1 MYTEHRPG
9 DPVIDIRGLTKT
21 YGQRSGPSGH
31 TLVLDNLDLTLP
43 AGVHALL
50 GPNGAGKSTL
60 VKILSTLLPF
70 DSGTVRVLGMDPV
83 SDWRR
88 LQPRISLTGQF
99 AAFDD
104 KLSCIE
110 NLEMMGELFG
120 LGQRTART
128 REMELL
134 DRFDLATSRDVRAT
148 ALSGG
153 MRRKLDIAVGLISSP
168 ELVFLDEP
176 TTGLDTRSRQILWDE
191 IRTLAREGTSVL
203 LTTQYLEEA
212 DALADQIRVLHGGRI
227 VAGGTADELKSLVG
241 GAAISITDEVSNVV
255 ENVPTTGFVDDL
267 AVRFAEIADRHPQ
280 ATATIARPTL
290 DDVFLQL
297 TRKDDLTS

>member
-1 MYTEHRPG
+1 MPSA
-9 DPVIDIRGLTKT
+9 
-21 YGQRSGPSGH
+21 QMRS
-31 TLVLDNLDLTLP
+31 
-43 AGVHALL
+43 
-50 GPNGAGKSTL
+50 
-60 VKILSTLLPF
+60 LSTLLPF
-70 DSGTVRVLGMDPV
+70 DCGTVRVLGMDPV
-83 SDWRR
+83 SDRRR

-99 AAFDD
+99 AAVDD

-120 LGQRTART
+120 LGQRTARI
-128 REMELL
+128 RGMELL

-176 TTGLDTRSRQILWDE
+176 TTGLDTRSRQVLWDE

-212 DALADQIRVLHGGRI
+212 DALATRSGFC
-227 VAGGTADELKSLVG
+227 TADASSPE
-241 GAAISITDEVSNVV
+241 
-255 ENVPTTGFVDDL
+255 
-267 AVRFAEIADRHPQ
+267 
-280 ATATIARPTL
+280 ARPTSSSHWSVEL
-290 DDVFLQL
+290 PSPSPTKSATLLRMSPPPASSMIWPSGSPRSPTGTLRPRQPSHAPPSM
-297 TRKDDLTS
+297 TCSCN